1 MDSSENSRWLTG
13 ISEECFKIAPVNN
26 KIVEKLQLNRA
37 KQRNKDSFF
46 PPLHPFKVKIT
57 SKNMEWHQNCTSLCG
72 DWKYIGANP
81 LQAFRLNFCL
91 LE

>member
-1 MDSSENSRWLTG
+1 MDSSENSRWLAG

-46 PPLHPFKVKIT
+46 PPPPPLQ
-57 SKNMEWHQNCTSLCG
+57 SKNHQ
-72 DWKYIGANP
+72 
-81 LQAFRLNFCL
+81 
-91 LE
+91 